1 MRACSDTVRRGQR
14 PHRQP
19 PSTNPP
25 PPPCRSWA
33 RNTHLFWSECNRL
46 PCEAPI
52 SLGERFV
59 YCFELGFYIQALP
72 VLFFWETKRKDQLE
86 VCAHHVV
93 TVALIAYSYYLKCVA
108 GVGKRDNGGRRGV

>member
-1 MRACSDTVRRGQR
+1 M
-14 PHRQP
+14 
-19 PSTNPP
+19 
-25 PPPCRSWA
+25 
-33 RNTHLFWSECNRL
+33 
-46 PCEAPI
+46 
-52 SLGERFV
+52 